1 MMRSDV
7 LRNSFANFL
16 GGALPALVTIFTL
29 PIIVS
34 GLGEAAYGIFALI
47 VAIVG
52 YFAIIDINIT
62 AGSVKYLAEYHAR
75 GDKEKINQVV
85 SLGTAIYLGIGLV
98 GGVAIVAAAPWLVGH
113 VFKVPLALQDMA
125 ADALRIGGVGFL
137 LSQFQLYLQSI
148 PQSLGRYDISARFEA
163 GFGILI
169 PLLTV
174 GVVMLG
180 GDLVSVVA
188 LRVAASAVNV
198 GLLWQRVRRLLP
210 QYRWASPRSA
220 ITRSVLGFS
229 AFAYLKRIAS
239 VTYAQADKLIIG
251 ALAGVQVLTFYV
263 VAFTLVS
270 RVFNMTFRIGA
281 VLFPAS
287 STLAARN
294 EVDRLRRLYLVAVR
308 YTMFLNGAIM
318 ILLVVL
324 ADSLLTVWMGEAFA
338 RQSATVL
345 VLLAMAAFVDSLTNL
360 PSMINDGLGHPRVTG
375 LFAVS
380 RAILGASLAYV
391 LVGQW
396 GILGAAISQLAVA
409 LVMAPGFLL
418 YAHGRTIPMPFS
430 QLFLHGYVPVLSSL
444 GGIGLFGWWCS
455 HALGPGLTG
464 AFAAGCAM
472 LALMGLLGYWV
483 VLRQEERTLLR
494 SWVLAR
500 RAA

>member
-1 MMRSDV
+1 MKRSEV

-113 VFKVPLALQDMA
+113 VFKVPSALQDMA
-125 ADALRIGGVGFL
+125 TDALRIGGVGFL

-163 GFGILI
+163 GFGTLI
-169 PLLTV
+169 PVLTV
-174 GVVMLG
+174 GVVLLG
-180 GDLVSVVA
+180 GDLVAVVA
-188 LRVAASAVNV
+188 LRVVASAVNV
-198 GLLWQRVRRLLP
+198 GLLWQRIRTLLP
-210 QYRWASPRSA
+210 QYRWHSPRSE

-229 AFAYLKRIAS
+229 GFAYLKRIAS

-287 STLAARN
+287 STLSARN
-294 EVDRLRRLYLVAVR
+294 EIDRLRRLYLVAVR
-308 YTMFLNGAIM
+308 YTVFLNGAIM

-338 RQSATVL
+338 KQSATVL
-345 VLLAMAAFVDSLTNL
+345 MLLAIAAFVDSLTNL

-396 GILGAAISQLAVA
+396 GIVGAAVSQLVVA

-418 YAHGRTIPMPFS
+418 YAHGKTIPVPLS
-430 QLFLHGYVPVLSSL
+430 ELFLHGYVPVLSSIA
-444 GGIGLFGWWCS
+444 GIGLFGWWCS
-455 HALGPGLTG
+455 HALGSGLAG

-472 LALMGLLGYWV
+472 LVLLALLGYSV
-483 VLRQEERTLLR
+483 VLRQEERTLLKNR
-494 SWVLAR
+494 VLAR